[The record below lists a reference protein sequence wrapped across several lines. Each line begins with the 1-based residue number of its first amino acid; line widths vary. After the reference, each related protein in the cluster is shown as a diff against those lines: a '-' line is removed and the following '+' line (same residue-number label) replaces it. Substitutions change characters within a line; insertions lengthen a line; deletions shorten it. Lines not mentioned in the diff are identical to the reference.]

1 MNFIEAHEIF
11 YDYCGALSKG
21 NFYNTEIRN
30 YLVAEMLKK

>member
-21 NFYNTEIRN
+21 NFYNTE
-30 YLVAEMLKK
+30 LPCGGDVEKK